1 MKIKVDGKWQ
11 KNVSVK
17 NCTGYRAER
26 IKLDDSDLSELAK
39 MRGRDLLATVRQL
52 AGRVRPHTGG
62 FFDESNPT
70 KGFFER
76 TPTSRRPDGPE
87 MQYLGPTRSGRWSS
101 ACPARSQEPRGPIPN
116 KVEVKFMES
125 PMLNADFADIEKRVM
140 AQLANKTGV
149 AEAMMGRRAVERGR
163 QSGKSAEAVLE
174 LFRKA
179 YQPIWQAAMND
190 LLRRIVSDA
199 VDKAVADLQKRID
212 EEGCGAAMAAMKG
225 WS

>member
-1 MKIKVDGKWQ
+1 MKKAIYPGIPEV
-11 KNVSVK
+11 
-17 NCTGYRAER
+17 TRET
-26 IKLDDSDLSELAK
+26 I
-39 MRGRDLLATVRQL
+39 
-52 AGRVRPHTGG
+52 GG
-62 FFDESNPT
+62 FQKVHLMPCSC
-70 KGFFER
+70 
-76 TPTSRRPDGPE
+76 
-87 MQYLGPTRSGRWSS
+87 SS
-101 ACPARSQEPRGPIPN
+101 CQ
-116 KVEVKFMES
+116 
-125 PMLNADFADIEKRVM
+125 NADFADIEKRVM